1 MFEEMAKMM
10 TSIELNGTPERFR
23 SNFISGMK
31 TLPVSV
37 TWR

>member
-1 MFEEMAKMM
+1 MFEEMAKVW
-10 TSIELNGTPERFR
+10 SGIELTGTPERFR

-31 TLPVSV
+31 KLPIRV